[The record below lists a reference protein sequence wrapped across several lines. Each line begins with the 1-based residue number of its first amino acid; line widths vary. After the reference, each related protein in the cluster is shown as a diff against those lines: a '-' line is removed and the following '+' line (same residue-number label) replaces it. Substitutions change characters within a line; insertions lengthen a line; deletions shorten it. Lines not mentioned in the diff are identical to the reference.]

1 MKRAILRDSRIAPIG
16 LPAALV
22 SMAAVIFCALVC
34 AAPAF
39 AQEEAAAP
47 ENSSTGWI
55 FRWLNFAIVFVG
67 IIWAFAKAGP
77 YFRARSE
84 AIQAA
89 VAEGTRA
96 REEAEQKKRDA
107 EARLANLDTEIAE
120 LKAQARREAE
130 ADRERIKAATREEA
144 AKVERA
150 ADVEIA
156 ASERAATLA
165 LKSLAA
171 RLAVESAE
179 VMLREQ
185 ITARADSGIVS
196 GFVADLARTGS
207 AN

>member
-1 MKRAILRDSRIAPIG
+1 MKPASLRNPRVSLIASF
-16 LPAALV
+16 AAL
-22 SMAAVIFCALVC
+22 IFIALLC

-39 AQEEAAAP
+39 AQEEGGGP
-47 ENSSTGWI
+47 ENSPTGWI
-55 FRWLNFAIVFVG
+55 FRWLNFAIVFAA
-67 IIWAFAKAGP
+67 IIWAFSKAGP
-77 YFRARSE
+77 YFRERAES
-84 AIQAA
+84 IQAA

-96 REEAEQKKRDA
+96 RDEAEQKKRDA
-107 EARLANLDTEIAE
+107 EVRIANLDAEIAE
-120 LKAQARREAE
+120 LKAQARSEAQ
-130 ADRERIKAATREEA
+130 ADRERIKAMTREEA

-185 ITARADSGIVS
+185 ITPRADSGIVS